1 MKTIKQYDNDFKVNA
16 VKLLKEP
23 GITLRRVS
31 EDLGVAK
38 STLHKWST
46 ALEQGDLKQ
55 AFPGKGYLR
64 PEDAELKA
72 LKREVEILKQE
83 RDILKKAAA
92 IFLVAR

>member
-1 MKTIKQYDNDFKVNA
+1 MKTIKPYDNDFKVNA

-23 GITLRRVS
+23 GVTLRRVS

-38 STLHKWST
+38 STLYKWSK
-46 ALEQGDLKQ
+46 ALERGDLKQ

-64 PEDAELKA
+64 SEDAELKA